1 MHTFPA
7 DYRISINFL
16 GNVYISWFHIF
27 RWHKYYICLKI
38 FRSAVAVHKVN
49 ERTKWRCRASTNF
62 GHNARVYRNS
72 STACNGD
79 IGFRF
84 EFIEIASA
92 VSKRSS
98 GDIKK
103 LYRQFIDI
111 VGFSAFPLLRDYYRN
126 LECLFYYSFVIILLL
141 YKGSSDVILLTK
153 FFSCEQFSASQTAG
167 FIDWQWLNIS

>member
-27 RWHKYYICLKI
+27 RWNKYYICLKI

-62 GHNARVYRNS
+62 GHNAPVYRNS

-111 VGFSAFPLLRDYYRN
+111 VGFSAYPLLRAAMDTRSKIQEY
-126 LECLFYYSFVIILLL
+126 LFYYPFVIIILRPFLEQYVENLYMWTMYFQHHEQQVLLI
-141 YKGSSDVILLTK
+141 GSD
-153 FFSCEQFSASQTAG
+153 
-167 FIDWQWLNIS
+167 